1 MILKPTLVPVLISLC
16 FASFTSIK
24 HSITSQIIYRTW
36 VMQVQFEEYFSGQIF
51 HAVAEAPKEALPHDC
66 RPDFG
71 TAWLT
76 TMKFKVNNQNC
87 MPKCLQL

>member
-1 MILKPTLVPVLISLC
+1 
-16 FASFTSIK
+16 
-24 HSITSQIIYRTW
+24 
-36 VMQVQFEEYFSGQIF
+36 MQVQFEEYFSGQVF

-76 TMKFKVNNQNC
+76 TMKFKVNSLNC
-87 MPKCLQL
+87 MPICLQLDSSIVRNLKII